1 MTGGPLRYEVRI
13 EAPLDIVWRCF
24 TDPARL
30 TEWWPSRATIDPRV
44 RGRLRLEFD
53 KPDAGTDVALG
64 EFVEVSARRIVFTWG
79 FEGDPDL
86 PPGASR
92 VEVTLE
98 PVGAATV
105 VRLEHHGL
113 PAARRA
119 QHEQGWTFF
128 LGRLREAAPREPRPG

>member
-1 MTGGPLRYEVRI
+1 MTEAPLRHEVRI
-13 EAPLDIVWRCF
+13 EAPIEVVHRFF

-30 TEWWPSRATIDPRV
+30 IQWWPSRATIDPRP

-53 KPDAGTDVALG
+53 RPGGADVALG

-79 FEGDPDL
+79 FPGDPDL

-98 PVGAATV
+98 PDGAATV

-113 PAARRA
+113 PMARRE
-119 QHEQGWTFF
+119 QHEQGWTLF
-128 LGRLREAAPREPRPG
+128 LGRLRDAAREGAGPS